1 MFFNI
6 NPQVEDYQRL
16 PLSLAFHNF
25 WLPHLQNAHICIH
38 ICLLHTHCTKVCLAL
53 DQSHPLASGYHPASL
68 HFIDYPI
75 SFLHLQTFSSTGCF
89 PLRGKICS
97 FSPVPASEYSPS
109 PTEGVCLD
117 SLPPF
122 PLLLTTHPKRI
133 WHLAHHCTFNC
144 SYQRCR
150 CLRLY

>member
-53 DQSHPLASGYHPASL
+53 DQPHPLVSGYHRRSL

-89 PLRGKICS
+89 PLRGS
-97 FSPVPASEYSPS
+97 FNPVASSGYSPS
-109 PTEGVCLD
+109 PPEGVCLH

-122 PLLLTTHPKRI
+122 PLLLSTPDPIRI
-133 WHLAHHCTFNC
+133 WPITAL
-144 SYQRCR
+144 
-150 CLRLY
+150 